1 MTFLAV
7 LQYLAILL
15 AIAAAISWLR
25 SASVYLP
32 PTGVEPWKGT
42 GPFHAALVKQ
52 SKWNAIAA
60 TSAATAAILQAILLF
75 IG

>member
-1 MTFLAV
+1 MDLPRS

-32 PTGVEPWKGT
+32 PTGVEPWKR
-42 GPFHAALVKQ
+42 
-52 SKWNAIAA
+52 NRAISCSPRE
-60 TSAATAAILQAILLF
+60 TIQMECNCSN
-75 IG
+75 